1 MVEEMGGLD
10 DMMMGN
16 VSEETSESS
25 EKIAARLAAA
35 QKKIAAVKRDEKK
48 SHGFDDKLAKIL
60 PTFSGILLDF
70 IIFLIDKEVPSCT
83 VLAMVSIESDEA
95 GKICFEEFHKFIE
108 EAADFSIVKFD
119 NEQVEKKV
127 SMWWTFIFAADH
139 VSKTTKLNSFRKNE
153 EFVGRISKE
162 FARMLK
168 DFMIS
173 QDVQKFDEKKLKKI
187 LKQYADAA
195 FSDNPLD

>member
-35 QKKIAAVKRDEKK
+35 QKKIAAVQRDEKK
-48 SHGFDDKLAKIL
+48 SHKFDEKLSKIL
-60 PTFSGILLDF
+60 PTFSSDLLDF
-70 IIFLIDKEVPSCT
+70 VIFLIDKEMPSCT
-83 VLAMVSIESDEA
+83 ILAMVSIESDMA
-95 GKICFEEFHKFIE
+95 GKICFKEFHKFIE

-119 NEQVEKKV
+119 NKKVEKKV

-139 VSKTTKLNSFRKNE
+139 ISKTTKLRSFRKHE
-153 EFVGRISKE
+153 EFVGRVSTE

-168 DFMIS
+168 EFMVK
-173 QDVQKFDEKKLKKI
+173 QNVQKFDKKKLKKI
-187 LKQYADAA
+187 LKQYADSA
-195 FSDNPLD
+195 FSENPLD

>member
-1 MVEEMGGLD
+1 MSEEMGGLE

-16 VSEETSESS
+16 VSEEASESS

-35 QKKIAAVKRDEKK
+35 QKKIAAVQRDEKK
-48 SHGFDDKLAKIL
+48 SHTFDEKLSKIL
-60 PTFSGILLDF
+60 PSFSITLLEF
-70 IIFLIDKEVPSCT
+70 VIFLIDKEVPSCT
-83 VLAMVSIESDEA
+83 ILAMISIESDAA
-95 GKICFEEFHKFIE
+95 GKICFKEFHKFIE

-119 NEQVEKKV
+119 NKEVEKKV

-139 VSKTTKLNSFRKNE
+139 ISKTTKLNSFRKDE
-153 EFVGRISKE
+153 EFVGRLSSE
-162 FARMLK
+162 FSRMLK
-168 DFMIS
+168 DFLLK
-173 QDVQKFDEKKLKKI
+173 QNVQSFDEKNLKKI